1 MRTTKRKKQTE
12 RTTQSLN
19 HTLFRQATRPLV
31 ALLLLWLLLGTL
43 LRCLCGRICRLRSRG
58 RAYRLRLGT
67 TMQSLVLEGLG
78 DSLVEGLALGLS
90 NPELELARLAGT
102 VASL

>member
-1 MRTTKRKKQTE
+1 
-12 RTTQSLN
+12 
-19 HTLFRQATRPLV
+19 
-31 ALLLLWLLLGTL
+31 
-43 LRCLCGRICRLRSRG
+43 
-58 RAYRLRLGT
+58 
-67 TMQSLVLEGLG
+67 MQSLVLEGLG